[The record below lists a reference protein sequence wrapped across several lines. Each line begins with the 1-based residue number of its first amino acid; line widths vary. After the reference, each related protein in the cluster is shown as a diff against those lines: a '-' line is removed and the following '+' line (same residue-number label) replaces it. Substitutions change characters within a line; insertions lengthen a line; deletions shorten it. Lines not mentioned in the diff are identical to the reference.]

1 MNNPEILEYQQALE
15 ALHGRM
21 TLLVRSRLS
30 CGLAQHERYGVIG
43 KIAEAIAAV
52 TEAAQIDRIR
62 LGDLAPGR
70 PDSRP

>member
-30 CGLAQHERYGVIG
+30 LAQHERYGVIG

-70 PDSRP
+70 PGP